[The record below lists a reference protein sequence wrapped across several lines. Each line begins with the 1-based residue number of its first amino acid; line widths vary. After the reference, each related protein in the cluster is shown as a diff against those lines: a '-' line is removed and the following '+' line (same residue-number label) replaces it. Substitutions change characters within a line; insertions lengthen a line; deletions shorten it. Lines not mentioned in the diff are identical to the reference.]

1 MSSESDSFTSDISP
15 SHDPKEGNGRGITRE
30 ANISQINPDASER
43 VIKAVKDDVILTT
56 ESILILKICTCIKST
71 NKRVSVSPKKN
82 EEF

>member
-30 ANISQINPDASER
+30 ANISQIINPDASER

-56 ESILILKICTCIKST
+56 ES
-71 NKRVSVSPKKN
+71 VS
-82 EEF
+82 E